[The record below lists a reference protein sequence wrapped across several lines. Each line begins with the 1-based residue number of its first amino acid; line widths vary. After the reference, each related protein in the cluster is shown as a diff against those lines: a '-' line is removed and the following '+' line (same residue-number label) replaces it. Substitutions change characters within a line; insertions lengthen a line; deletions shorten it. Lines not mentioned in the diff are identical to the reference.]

1 VTDSPP
7 SARERLD
14 EPWEDRQILV
24 RVAAGDATAL
34 GHLYDRHGR
43 TLYSVACRM
52 LGNPSDAEDLV
63 QDVFSQAWKTARAYD
78 PSRAPVVGW
87 LLMMCRTRAID
98 RLRARSS
105 RVPITAS
112 QLPDYPDPAAGAE
125 ATVITAEEAARVRAA
140 LAGLGEQERAAIEL
154 AYYDGL
160 TQSEIAERLQQPLGT
175 IKTRIRAGLGRL
187 RAALRTE

>member
-1 VTDSPP
+1 
-7 SARERLD
+7 
-14 EPWEDRQILV
+14 
-24 RVAAGDATAL
+24 
-34 GHLYDRHGR
+34 
-43 TLYSVACRM
+43 
-52 LGNPSDAEDLV
+52 
-63 QDVFSQAWKTARAYD
+63 
-78 PSRAPVVGW
+78 
-87 LLMMCRTRAID
+87 MCRTRAID
-98 RLRARSS
+98 RLRARNS

-112 QLPDYPDPAAGAE
+112 DLPDYPDRAADAE